1 MNYLVIHEH
10 YWENDRHEKG
20 NPEHSSILYVSKNRE
35 DAYMRAEQLVALAR
49 SARANME
56 EAMDIIAKE
65 TGINRPDTSAFNDQ
79 IYLAEAEDA
88 EGMQQNDA
96 AIMHIMAMA
105 FASPEMLSEM
115 MLADMRK

>member
-10 YWENDRHEKG
+10 YWENDKHEKG
-20 NPEHSSILYVSKNRE
+20 DPEHSSILYVSKNRE

-56 EAMDIIAKE
+56 EAMDIIARV

-79 IYLAEAEDA
+79 IYLAEAEDT
-88 EGMQQNDA
+88 EGIQQNEA
-96 AIMHIMAMA
+96 EIMHIMTMA